1 MWHMTHIDCNK
12 EHNKALWQDLSHTAC
27 TVWKHRVQIDWELLT
42 TTKVLNRSLSAYLAF
57 MYSVQF
63 FCSVQYLVYDPNSS
77 PNCHKKNPKFYSFYP
92 LQKKSKK
99 ISFSLQSVLW
109 SFKKLLQRIWVQSHL
124 HFFEPFQRAIKISF
138 FFSFVNI
145 WFFQFSFIL
154 PF

>member
-77 PNCHKKNPKFYSFYP
+77 PNCHKKTPKFYSFYP

-99 ISFSLQSVLW
+99 QKAKKFLFLCRVFCEALKNCSKEFGCSHIFTFLNP
-109 SFKKLLQRIWVQSHL
+109 FKGQ
-124 HFFEPFQRAIKISF
+124 
-138 FFSFVNI
+138 
-145 WFFQFSFIL
+145 
-154 PF
+154 